1 MPAFDNFSEINAYY
15 NYLIPEVK
23 ILILEKYFVSL

>member
-15 NYLIPEVK
+15 YYLIPEVK
-23 ILILEKYFVSL
+23 TLILEKYF

>member
-15 NYLIPEVK
+15 NYLIHEVK
-23 ILILEKYFVSL
+23 TLILEKYF

>member
-1 MPAFDNFSEINAYY
+1 MPAFDNFSETNAYY

-23 ILILEKYFVSL
+23 TLILEKYF